1 MVDVPDD
8 GRAILLPVLAMLV
21 LTAMVWTYMYVKRI
35 SYMRQAR
42 IRPDALRSPA
52 GKAAALPDEVSFPAH
67 NLINLFELPVAFYVV
82 CIILYVVGGVGQ
94 AEIVAAW
101 IYVVLR
107 FMHSIVQ
114 CTFNRVML
122 RFVLYALS
130 SLVLWWLLI
139 AAVIA
144 TVIAVPPGT

>member
-1 MVDVPDD
+1 MADD

-42 IRPDALRSPA
+42 IRPEALRSPA
-52 GKAAALPDEVSFPAH
+52 GKAAALPDEISFPAH
-67 NLINLFELPVAFYVV
+67 NLVNLFELPVAFYVV
-82 CIILYVVGGVGQ
+82 CVVLYVVGGAGLPEV
-94 AEIVAAW
+94 VAAW
-101 IYVVLR
+101 VYVVLR

-130 SLVLWWLLI
+130 SLVLWGLLI
-139 AAVIA
+139 AAL
-144 TVIAVPPGT
+144 IAVLLGT